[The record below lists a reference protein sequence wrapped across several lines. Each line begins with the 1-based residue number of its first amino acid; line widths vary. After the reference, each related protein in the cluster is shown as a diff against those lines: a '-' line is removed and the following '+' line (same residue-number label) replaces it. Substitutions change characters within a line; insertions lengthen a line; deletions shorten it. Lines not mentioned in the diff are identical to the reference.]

1 MLISLTGGGSVMTQL
16 KNVLVAVD
24 FDDTSATALTYAR
37 TLAKTFGA
45 RLHVLHVLE
54 NLFFRPMANDPHAI
68 EAGITRRLLET
79 LTDEDRTVLHAVPV
93 VRKSD
98 APADEI
104 VDYAKSEE
112 IDLIVMGT
120 HGRPAVQHLLMGS
133 VAEKVVRTAPCPVLT
148 LRHPE
153 REFVVADADAKN
165 AKEPT

>member
-1 MLISLTGGGSVMTQL
+1 MTEL

-45 RLHVLHVLE
+45 RLHVLHVME
-54 NLFFRPMANDPHAI
+54 NLFLRPMANDPHAI

-79 LTDEDRTVLHAVPV
+79 LTDEDRTVLHAVTV
-93 VRKSD
+93 IRKSD
-98 APADEI
+98 APAEEI
-104 VDYAKSEE
+104 VDYAKAEQ

-120 HGRPAVQHLLMGS
+120 HGRPGVQHLLMGS

-153 REFVVADADAKN
+153 REFVVADTPSTTDV
-165 AKEPT
+165 KERT